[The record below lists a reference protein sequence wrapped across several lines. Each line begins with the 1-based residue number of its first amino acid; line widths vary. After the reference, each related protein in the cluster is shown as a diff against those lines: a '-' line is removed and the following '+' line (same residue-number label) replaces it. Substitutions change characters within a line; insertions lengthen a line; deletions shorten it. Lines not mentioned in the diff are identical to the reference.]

1 MPAITAV
8 QIGIVTVTAI
18 VGVVLGWGLRA
29 RRCAQE
35 KSAINSGWKE
45 QIEAQRLEH
54 TRLVEQNKSLMEQV
68 GRFKASAKD
77 AVNRAKELSTA
88 VIDVSGQRDEFQR
101 EVADAHDKLDAA
113 KRKRRQLES
122 DLRSVSANDS
132 SLSAT
137 LQKKDEKIFKLS
149 RELDDWQQRVPPLV
163 ERYRERN
170 IEAEQLE
177 VELAEARAR
186 IHALE
191 AVLGS
196 EQTRV
201 EPVDQDALAS
211 DLDASNDAMD
221 SGIRSN
227 DAMDTGNRT
236 QGSIVDRLRD
246 DLKCIKGIGPA
257 IEKTLNELGIFR
269 LSQIA
274 EMTEYDIDRV
284 ANRLKGFRSR
294 IYREDW
300 IGQAR
305 ELQGRSPET
314 QHQRD

>member
-1 MPAITAV
+1 MPAVTAV
-8 QIGIVTVTAI
+8 QIGIITVTAI
-18 VGVVLGWGLRA
+18 VGVVLGWSLRA

-35 KSAINSGWKE
+35 KTAINTGWQE

-54 TRLVEQNKSLMEQV
+54 ARLVEQNKSLMEQV

-77 AVNRAKELSTA
+77 AVNRAKELSAA
-88 VIDVSGQRDEFQR
+88 VIDVSGQRDELHR
-101 EVADAHDKLDAA
+101 EIADVRDGLDAA
-113 KRKRRQLES
+113 QQQRHQLET
-122 DLRSVSANDS
+122 DLHSASANDR
-132 SLSAT
+132 SLSAA

-163 ERYRERN
+163 DRYRERN
-170 IEAEQLE
+170 TEAEQLE
-177 VELAEARAR
+177 IDLAEARAR

-191 AVLGS
+191 TVLGS

-201 EPVDQDALAS
+201 EPVDQDALANNM
-211 DLDASNDAMD
+211 DASNDT
-221 SGIRSN
+221 
-227 DAMDTGNRT
+227 MDTGIRPNDPMETDIRAH
-236 QGSIVDRLRD
+236 GSLVDLLRD

-284 ANRLKGFRSR
+284 ASRLKGFRSR

-305 ELQGRSPET
+305 ELQGQLHET
-314 QHQRD
+314 HH

>member
-1 MPAITAV
+1 M
-8 QIGIVTVTAI
+8 
-18 VGVVLGWGLRA
+18 RA

-35 KSAINSGWKE
+35 KTAINIGWQE
-45 QIEAQRLEH
+45 QIEAQQLEH
-54 TRLVEQNKSLMEQV
+54 ARLVEQNVSLMEQV

-77 AVNRAKELSTA
+77 AVNRAKELSAA
-88 VIDVSGQRDEFQR
+88 VIDVSGQRDELQR
-101 EVADAHDKLDAA
+101 EIADVRDSLDAA
-113 KRKRRQLES
+113 QRKRRQLET

-132 SLSAT
+132 SLSAA
-137 LQKKDEKIFKLS
+137 LRKKDEKIFKLS

-170 IEAEQLE
+170 GEAEQLE
-177 VELAEARAR
+177 VDLAEARAR

-191 AVLGS
+191 TVLGS
-196 EQTRV
+196 EQTRI
-201 EPVDQDALAS
+201 EPVDRDTLA
-211 DLDASNDAMD
+211 DNMDASNDTMNT
-221 SGIRSN
+221 GIRTN
-227 DAMDTGNRT
+227 ETMRTGIRA
-236 QGSIVDRLRD
+236 QGSLVDRLRD

-274 EMTEYDIDRV
+274 EMSEYDIDRV
-284 ANRLKGFRSR
+284 ASRLKGFRSR

-305 ELQGRSPET
+305 ELQDRSPET
-314 QHQRD
+314 HH